1 MGRTHKTIEPT
12 LSRKQQKAKDQAEAA
27 KGGGLIRV
35 SFTFDDKT
43 HVQTHRLTQSEM
55 DGQKALL
62 RQHGPSA
69 FSTATLQ
76 VSIWG
81 AGQLGKHCVTE
92 AFKDYARKHY
102 REEEDVNRPTAQE
115 VVDVLK
121 LNMNKELGDETTK

>member
-1 MGRTHKTIEPT
+1 MSRQLPT
-12 LSRKQQKAKDQAEAA
+12 PSTRQLKKQQRAELAKD
-27 KGGGLIRV
+27 GGLIRV
-35 SFTFDDKT
+35 SFSFDGKN

-102 REEEDVNRPTAQE
+102 DESQDVNRPTAQE
-115 VVDVLK
+115 VVDVLAT
-121 LNMNKELGDETTK
+121 NMNKELGDETTK